1 MILSVIKDC
10 IGIFL
15 QKKKKKKRTV
25 LVLIRIHIEDFV
37 ENFS

>member
-15 QKKKKKKRTV
+15 KKKKKRTV

-37 ENFS
+37 ENFT